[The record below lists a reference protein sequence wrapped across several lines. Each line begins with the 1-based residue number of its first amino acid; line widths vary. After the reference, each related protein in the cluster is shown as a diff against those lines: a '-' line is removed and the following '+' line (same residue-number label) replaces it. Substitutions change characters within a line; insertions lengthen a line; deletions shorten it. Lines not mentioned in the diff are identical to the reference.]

1 MRLCAIFLTTAF
13 LGGAATDSSGDWPVY
28 GHDPGGQRFSPLTA
42 INRKNVGT
50 LKVAWTFRTG
60 DAYRP
65 KNGRP
70 TAFEATPLYIN
81 GTLYLSTPLGR
92 VIALD
97 PVTGKQRWSYD
108 AKVDRDK
115 GYGDFANRGVSAWTS
130 PRGQL
135 RILVATVDAR
145 LIAVDAA
152 TGKPAKDFGDNGV
165 VNLRH
170 GLRIPPKDF
179 SDYEETSPPA
189 VIRDTIVVGSG
200 IADNV
205 ATDQPSGEVRG
216 FDAASGRLK
225 WTWDPIPQEPAA
237 VGADTWKNDSAARTG
252 AANAWSIIVT
262 DPVRNLV
269 FVPTGSAS
277 PDYYGGERIG
287 DNLFANSIVALRG
300 DTGKRVWHRRRLG
313 LTTSGASMMR
323 IVPPAARKSASC
335 GQKEFLRRRACG
347 VPSLSP
353 AT

>member
-1 MRLCAIFLTTAF
+1 MPGSSVNAASAARRIPFFKKLVFIDFLLVFLRWRRSLISPSPLHAQVSEIRDHGMWQQPIMIGLSMRLCTIFLTTAF
-13 LGGAATDSSGDWPVY
+13 LSSAATDSTGDWPVY
-28 GHDPGGQRFSPLTA
+28 GHDPGGQRFSPLSA

-50 LKVAWTFRTG
+50 LKVAWTYRTG
-60 DAYRP
+60 DAYQP

-108 AKVDRDK
+108 PKVDRDK

-170 GLRIPPKDF
+170 G
-179 SDYEETSPPA
+179 
-189 VIRDTIVVGSG
+189 
-200 IADNV
+200 
-205 ATDQPSGEVRG
+205 
-216 FDAASGRLK
+216 
-225 WTWDPIPQEPAA
+225 
-237 VGADTWKNDSAARTG
+237 
-252 AANAWSIIVT
+252 
-262 DPVRNLV
+262 
-269 FVPTGSAS
+269 
-277 PDYYGGERIG
+277 
-287 DNLFANSIVALRG
+287 
-300 DTGKRVWHRRRLG
+300 
-313 LTTSGASMMR
+313 
-323 IVPPAARKSASC
+323 
-335 GQKEFLRRRACG
+335 
-347 VPSLSP
+347 
-353 AT
+353 